1 GTMRASHHC
10 VRRERSLLQPA
21 FVTLQEATIA
31 RCCWQK
37 HRETFIT
44 ALLEHDPALLRADPP
59 PPSQAIV
66 HALSYGNAH
75 LVPVLTLIWPLP
87 DDLPHAAGTGNAAA
101 VARWFD
107 AAGRPALGSLARQ
120 YRAADRRFKAHDL
133 GWGPVTTQQVLDIA
147 LAWAVLNRHFEIA
160 AFLLQHG
167 ADIDTH
173 RGT

>member
-1 GTMRASHHC
+1 
-10 VRRERSLLQPA
+10 SLLQPG

-75 LVPVLTLIWPLP
+75 LIPVLTRIWPLP
-87 DDLPHAAGTGNAAA
+87 DDLPHAAGTGDAAA
-101 VARWFD
+101 GARWD
-107 AAGRPALGSLARQ
+107 RWRASI
-120 YRAADRRFKAHDL
+120 RAAIRSSKPTT
-133 GWGPVTTQQVLDIA
+133 WG
-147 LAWAVLNRHFEIA
+147 
-160 AFLLQHG
+160 G
-167 ADIDTH
+167 AP
-173 RGT
+173 